1 MLLVTDDPVVL
12 IYGLL
17 RFGFNLTFNFQ
28 QGGIYVLNI
37 FDSQSGGLSLIFMV
51 IFEAV
56 AVSWGYGRWFQ
67 SW

>member
-1 MLLVTDDPVVL
+1 MLFTAEDAVVVM
-12 IYGLL
+12 YR
-17 RFGFNLTFNFQ
+17 RFGYDFDLTFNFQ

-56 AVSWGYGRWFQ
+56 AISWGYGRWCQ